1 VAAADRRSVLERL
14 RSQTGFGLIEL
25 LISMTMLNVAILAL
39 VAAFQSGG
47 VALQRAG
54 RISTASALADQQM
67 EVFRA
72 VTYPNIF
79 LDTASE
85 STARTDSTYNCDTA
99 LTSCS
104 SGVAQVTATCTPL
117 TGESG
122 EPPARC
128 NPRLTL
134 LGPDQH
140 KYRID
145 TYVVAQYP
153 TGSAATSRQNKLVT
167 VVVRDGLNL
176 ARVLGRESSTFD
188 IATG

>member
-1 VAAADRRSVLERL
+1 M
-14 RSQTGFGLIEL
+14 IEL

-39 VAAFQSGG
+39 VAAFHSGG

-79 LDTASE
+79 LDTGAE
-85 STARTDSTYNCDTA
+85 STARADSTYACDTA
-99 LTSCS
+99 LTSCAA
-104 SGVAQVTATCTPL
+104 GVAQVTATCTALP
-117 TGESG
+117 GESG
-122 EPPARC
+122 EPPPRC
-128 NPRLTL
+128 NPTRTL

-140 KYRID
+140 KYRLD
-145 TYVVAQYP
+145 TYIVAQYP
-153 TGSAATSRQNKLVT
+153 TGSASTSRQNKLIT

-176 ARVLGRESSTFD
+176 TRVLGRETSTFD
-188 IATG
+188 SATGS